1 MNDLLKLLRD
11 FFPTAVYT
19 GTALVFI
26 SEESR
31 VELTQ
36 RNGAMTG
43 EFACPV
49 IRVRLFTRDS
59 NGEFLPGHYE
69 DFQIEDISDLA
80 GEIEKFVQF
89 AVGKNIHER

>member
-43 EFACPV
+43 DIAPPV

-59 NGEFLPGHYE
+59 NGEFIPGHYE

-80 GEIEKFVQF
+80 GEIEKFIQF
-89 AVGKNIHER
+89 AVGKNIHEQ

>member
-1 MNDLLKLLRD
+1 MNERLRLLRD
-11 FFPTAVYT
+11 YFPTAVYT

-36 RNGAMTG
+36 RNGSLAGDLMA
-43 EFACPV
+43 EV

-59 NGEFLPGHYE
+59 NGEFTPGHYE
-69 DFQIEDISDLA
+69 DFQIEDISDMA

-89 AVGKNIHER
+89 AVGKNIHE